1 MVMYLGI
8 LIPFQFREIKKK
20 LIVGKPVE
28 TRILKL
34 KDIKIVARDAFVIVN
49 SVFRN
54 KKIDFDIP
62 DKLLLLYLGQRHDFT
77 NFLIDVMEVDD
88 VVLDQEVRN
97 APSPKLPLP

>member
-20 LIVGKPVE
+20 LIVWKPVE

-49 SVFRN
+49 FVFRN
-54 KKIDFDIP
+54 KKIYFDIP
-62 DKLLLLYLGQRHDFT
+62 D
-77 NFLIDVMEVDD
+77 
-88 VVLDQEVRN
+88 
-97 APSPKLPLP
+97 

>member
-20 LIVGKPVE
+20 LIVWKPVE

-49 SVFRN
+49 FVFRN

-62 DKLLLLYLGQRHDFT
+62 D
-77 NFLIDVMEVDD
+77 
-88 VVLDQEVRN
+88 
-97 APSPKLPLP
+97 